1 MSNPSQT
8 TLKTIAKIV
17 GCSDTTVSRVLNGK
31 AAQYRIS
38 QKKADEIRSVAQE
51 LNFSPN
57 ALARSLRTRQTLT
70 IGLVI
75 PDISNP
81 FFASIARY
89 VERECRKIGYSVIL
103 ADTEESTE
111 LEIESISVLKS
122 RHIDGM
128 IISPVGQSVEHLE
141 ALYAEGVPI
150 VVIDRYVEGS
160 ILPFVVSDN
169 YNGAKCAVRHFIDRG
184 HRIIACIQG
193 LPYTSP
199 NTDRIKGYRD
209 ALEQSG
215 IAFDDTL
222 IVGDSFGEENGY
234 LETKLLLKRT
244 PQPTAIFAVSNLISL
259 GALKA
264 LKEEHV
270 SIPDDISIVAFD
282 EQPYH
287 NYLATPMTTIAQPI
301 ADMGQIAIKML
312 YKQIKSDTKVDHG
325 IVLPT
330 HLLVRQ
336 SVKSIRT
343 REQKV

>member
-8 TLKTIAKIV
+8 TLKTISKIV

-31 AAQYRIS
+31 AIEYRIS
-38 QKKADEIRSVAQE
+38 QKKADEILSVAQE

-122 RHIDGM
+122 RNIDGM
-128 IISPVGQSVEHLE
+128 IISPVGQSVDHLE

-150 VVIDRYVEGS
+150 VVIDRYVDGS
-160 ILPFVVSDN
+160 TLPFVASDN
-169 YNGAKCAVRHFIDRG
+169 YNGAKNAVSHLIEHG
-184 HRIIACIQG
+184 HRTIACIQG

-199 NTDRIKGYRD
+199 NTDRVKGYRD
-209 ALEQSG
+209 ALQQSG
-215 IAFDDTL
+215 IDLDDSL

-244 PQPTAIFAVSNLISL
+244 PKPTAIFAVSNLISL
-259 GALKA
+259 GALRA
-264 LKEEHV
+264 LKDENM
-270 SIPDDISIVAFD
+270 SIPEDISIVVFD

-287 NYLATPMTTIAQPI
+287 SYLATPMTTVAQPI

-312 YKQIKSDTKVDHG
+312 YKQMKSDTKIDHG

-330 HLLVRQ
+330 HLMVRQ
-336 SVKSIRT
+336 SVKFIRPI
-343 REQKV
+343 EKQV

>member
-1 MSNPSQT
+1 M
-8 TLKTIAKIV
+8 
-17 GCSDTTVSRVLNGK
+17 SRVLNGK

-38 QKKADEIRSVAQE
+38 QNKADEILSIAQQ

-57 ALARSLRTRQTLT
+57 TLARSLRTRRTLT

-111 LEIESISVLKS
+111 LEIESISVLKG
-122 RHIDGM
+122 RNIDGM

-141 ALYAEGVPI
+141 TLYAEGVPI
-150 VVIDRYVEGS
+150 VVIDRYVHGS
-160 ILPFVVSDN
+160 ILPFVASDN
-169 YNGAKCAVRHFIDRG
+169 YSGAKNAVRYLIDNG

-199 NTDRIKGYRD
+199 NTDRVKGYRD
-209 ALEQSG
+209 ALEEFE
-215 IAFDDTL
+215 IAIDDSL
-222 IVGDSFGEENGY
+222 IIGDSFGEENGY

-244 PQPTAIFAVSNLISL
+244 PKPTAIFAVSNLISL
-259 GALKA
+259 GALRA
-264 LKEEHV
+264 LKEERIK
-270 SIPDDISIVAFD
+270 IPDEMSIVAFD

-287 NYLATPMTTIAQPI
+287 NYLATPMTTVAQPI

-312 YKQIKSDTKVDHG
+312 YKQMKSDTKVDQG

-330 HLLVRQ
+330 HLVVRQ
-336 SVKSIRT
+336 SVKSIKT
-343 REQKV
+343 